1 MLYFIARIVGAILII
16 FVPAKSYSNDFS
28 IIDLIRLGIF
38 NLSTMVHFTTI
49 SILAYNWY

>member
-1 MLYFIARIVGAILII
+1 MLYFIARIAGAILII
-16 FVPAKSYSNDFS
+16 WLPAESYSNDFS
-28 IIDLIRLGIF
+28 VIDFIRLGIF